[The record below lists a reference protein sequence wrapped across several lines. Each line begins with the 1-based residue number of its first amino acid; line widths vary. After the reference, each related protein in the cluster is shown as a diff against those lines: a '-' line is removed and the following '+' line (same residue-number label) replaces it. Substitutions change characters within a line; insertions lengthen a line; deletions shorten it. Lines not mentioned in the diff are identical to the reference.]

1 MTVRAKQKTLNS
13 NTTTP
18 LITYRS
24 SSTFTPPSAPASCPS
39 SSSPDRFSLSLLLE
53 IFKNWKEV
61 GDNMHHK
68 HVVLWFGTEIISPL
82 KGQQR
87 LCTWQWTK
95 IKIHWQLIWPYSCL
109 KEMETYEILTNL
121 TFRNQLCTDLY
132 STPFWKLEKGKKS
145 RIHNDALELFPHFRL
160 FGGRVL
166 GSYRRKRHDVT
177 VTWPFETIFHRTK
190 TVKI

>member
-1 MTVRAKQKTLNS
+1 MTVRVKQKTLNS

-24 SSTFTPPSAPASCPS
+24 SSTFTPPSAPASPPLPLIGFRYHCFWK
-39 SSSPDRFSLSLLLE
+39 FS
-53 IFKNWKEV
+53 KNWKEV

-109 KEMETYEILTNL
+109 KEMEHMKYL
-121 TFRNQLCTDLY
+121 
-132 STPFWKLEKGKKS
+132 
-145 RIHNDALELFPHFRL
+145 
-160 FGGRVL
+160 
-166 GSYRRKRHDVT
+166 RKR
-177 VTWPFETIFHRTK
+177 PFGISFILIVIARHFESWKKAKNLKFVMTH
-190 TVKI
+190 

>member
-1 MTVRAKQKTLNS
+1 M
-13 NTTTP
+13 
-18 LITYRS
+18 
-24 SSTFTPPSAPASCPS
+24 
-39 SSSPDRFSLSLLLE
+39 
-53 IFKNWKEV
+53 
-61 GDNMHHK
+61 GDNIHHK

-109 KEMETYEILTNL
+109 KEMEHMKYLWKK
-121 TFRNQLCTDLY
+121 TFRNQLRTDLWNL
-132 STPFWKLEKGKKS
+132 PFWKLEKGKKS
-145 RIHNDALELFPHFRL
+145 RIRNNALVLFPPFRL
-160 FGGRVL
+160 FGGGCLGRTAEKNTFPAFQTFWGRVL

-177 VTWPFETIFHRTK
+177 VTWPFEKIFHRTN

>member
-1 MTVRAKQKTLNS
+1 MTVRVKQKTLNS

-24 SSTFTPPSAPASCPS
+24 SSASTPPSAPASCPS
-39 SSSPDRFSLSLLLE
+39 SSSPVHFSLSLLLE

-61 GDNMHHK
+61 GDNMHRK

-95 IKIHWQLIWPYSCL
+95 IKIHWQLIWPYCCL
-109 KEMETYEILTNL
+109 KEMEHMKYLRKDLSESASYWSLKFAILKVGKRQKISNL
-121 TFRNQLCTDLY
+121 
-132 STPFWKLEKGKKS
+132 
-145 RIHNDALELFPHFRL
+145 
-160 FGGRVL
+160 
-166 GSYRRKRHDVT
+166 
-177 VTWPFETIFHRTK
+177 
-190 TVKI
+190 

>member
-1 MTVRAKQKTLNS
+1 MTVRVKQKTLNS

-61 GDNMHHK
+61 GDNMHRK

-109 KEMETYEILTNL
+109 KEMEHMKYLWI
-121 TFRNQLCTDLY
+121 
-132 STPFWKLEKGKKS
+132 
-145 RIHNDALELFPHFRL
+145 
-160 FGGRVL
+160 
-166 GSYRRKRHDVT
+166 
-177 VTWPFETIFHRTK
+177 WPFGISFVLIFIARHFESWKKAKNLEFVT
-190 TVKI
+190 TH